1 MRSVEHNT
9 EDIMISRLFPK
20 QVDFF
25 ELFNAGAA
33 NVLKGSALMLTLL
46 QDTDNAP
53 VIAKG
58 IRETEK
64 EGDVITHDII
74 KKLNKTFLTPIDR
87 EDLHALA
94 TRLDDIID
102 ILWGCAE
109 RFNLFK
115 LGTPQPVVI
124 EMAKDLVACCELIA
138 KAVKKLEEKKF
149 SFVQEC
155 CVEINSLEN
164 KTDRAFRDA
173 LVKLFDEEK
182 DPIQIIKWKEVY
194 ELLEDSV
201 DACED
206 VANIM
211 EAIVLKYA

>member
-1 MRSVEHNT
+1 MLI
-9 EDIMISRLFPK
+9 DRLFPK

-33 NVLKGSALMLTLL
+33 NAVKGAALMLTLM
-46 QDTDNAP
+46 QDTDHAET
-53 VIAKG
+53 IARG

-87 EDLHALA
+87 EDLHVLA
-94 TRLDDIID
+94 TTMDDIID
-102 ILWGCAE
+102 IIWGCAE
-109 RFNLFK
+109 RFSLFK
-115 LGTPQPVVI
+115 LSTPAPGVI
-124 EMAKDLVACCELIA
+124 EMAKELVLCTELIV

-149 SFVQEC
+149 SFVQEY

-164 KTDRAFRDA
+164 RTDRLFRDA
-173 LVKLFDEEK
+173 LVKLFEEVK
-182 DPIQIIKWKEVY
+182 DPILIIKWKEVY

-206 VANIM
+206 VANIL

>member
-1 MRSVEHNT
+1 
-9 EDIMISRLFPK
+9 
-20 QVDFF
+20 
-25 ELFNAGAA
+25 
-33 NVLKGSALMLTLL
+33 
-46 QDTDNAP
+46 
-53 VIAKG
+53 
-58 IRETEK
+58 
-64 EGDVITHDII
+64 
-74 KKLNKTFLTPIDR
+74 
-87 EDLHALA
+87 
-94 TRLDDIID
+94 
-102 ILWGCAE
+102 
-109 RFNLFK
+109 
-115 LGTPQPVVI
+115 
-124 EMAKDLVACCELIA
+124 MAKDLVACCELIA

-206 VANIM
+206 VANIL

>member
-1 MRSVEHNT
+1 
-9 EDIMISRLFPK
+9 MISRLFPK

-33 NVLKGSALMLTLL
+33 NVMKGSALMLTLL
-46 QDTDNAP
+46 QDTDNSTI
-53 VIAKG
+53 IAKA

-74 KKLNKTFLTPIDR
+74 KKLNQTFITPIDR

-115 LGTPQPVVI
+115 LSTPAPTVI
-124 EMAKDLVACCELIA
+124 EMAKDLVSCTELIA

-149 SFVQEC
+149 SYVQEC

-164 KTDRAFRDA
+164 RVDREFRDS
-173 LVKLFDEEK
+173 LVKLFDEVK
-182 DPIQIIKWKEVY
+182 DPILIIKWKEVY

-206 VANIM
+206 VANIL

>member
-1 MRSVEHNT
+1 
-9 EDIMISRLFPK
+9 MISRLFPK

-33 NVLKGSALMLTLL
+33 NVMKGSALMLTLM
-46 QDTDNAP
+46 QDTDNATI
-53 VIAKG
+53 IAKA

-94 TRLDDIID
+94 TRMDDIID

-109 RFNLFK
+109 RFTLFR
-115 LGTPQPVVI
+115 LSTPQATVI
-124 EMAKDLVACCELIA
+124 EMAKDLVTCTELIA
-138 KAVKKLEEKKF
+138 KAMKKLEEKKF
-149 SFVQEC
+149 SFVQEY

-164 KTDRAFRDA
+164 RVDRAFRDS
-173 LVKLFDEEK
+173 LVKLFDEVT
-182 DPIQIIKWKEVY
+182 DPILIIKWKEVY

>member
-1 MRSVEHNT
+1 
-9 EDIMISRLFPK
+9 MISRLFPK

-33 NVLKGSALMLTLL
+33 NVMKGSALMLTLM
-46 QDTDNAP
+46 QDTDNATI
-53 VIAKG
+53 IAKA

-109 RFNLFK
+109 RFTLFK
-115 LGTPQPVVI
+115 LSTPAPTVI
-124 EMAKDLVACCELIA
+124 EMAKDLVTCTELIA

-149 SFVQEC
+149 SFVQEY

-164 KTDRAFRDA
+164 RVDRAFRDS
-173 LVKLFDEEK
+173 LVKLFDETT
-182 DPIQIIKWKEVY
+182 DPILIIKWKEVY